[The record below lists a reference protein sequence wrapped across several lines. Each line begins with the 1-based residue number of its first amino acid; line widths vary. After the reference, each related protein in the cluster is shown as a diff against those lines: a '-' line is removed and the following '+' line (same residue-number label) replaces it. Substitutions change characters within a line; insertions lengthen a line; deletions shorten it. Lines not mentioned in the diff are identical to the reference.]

1 MNIPNEGKILLDF
14 YADWC
19 GPCKAMGKT
28 LAEFQNASEVKL
40 MKIDV
45 DQDRELAQ
53 KYGVRG
59 IPCFVFMEDGKIK
72 NRAVGIQTLQQ
83 LKDLTI

>member
-1 MNIPNEGKILLDF
+1 MIPNQGKVLIDF

-19 GPCKAMGKT
+19 GPCKAMNGILSRLQT
-28 LAEFQNASEVKL
+28 ETGVELI
-40 MKIDV
+40 KINV
-45 DQDRELAQ
+45 DQNRELAQ

-59 IPCFVFMEDGKIK
+59 IPCFVAVNDGVETR
-72 NRAVGIQTLQQ
+72 RAVGMQTLQQ